1 MPYCR
6 TFWGYFK
13 DLFSTIGIHMEKI
26 VTFLEARQTGYLR
39 LPRFAQISITILSL
53 VMGTVGLVVT
63 FSPVSDLGILLL
75 LTSLSVLSLEFMWA
89 KRTLHYM
96 LKKISDK
103 KFLKKFSLIVVPIS
117 LIILAVVWFL
127 THR

>member
-1 MPYCR
+1 
-6 TFWGYFK
+6 
-13 DLFSTIGIHMEKI
+13 MEKI

-39 LPRFAQISITILSL
+39 LPRFVQISITILSL
-53 VMGTVGLVVT
+53 IMGAIGLVVT

-75 LTSLSVLSLEFMWA
+75 LASLSVLSLEFMWA

-96 LKKISDK
+96 IKKISDK
-103 KFLKKFSLIVVPIS
+103 KFLKKFSLIVVPVS
-117 LIILAVVWFL
+117 LIILATVWFL

>member
-1 MPYCR
+1 
-6 TFWGYFK
+6 
-13 DLFSTIGIHMEKI
+13 MEKI

-39 LPRFAQISITILSL
+39 LPRFVQISITILSL
-53 VMGTVGLVVT
+53 IMGAVGLVVT

-75 LTSLSVLSLEFMWA
+75 LASLSVLSLEFMWA

-96 LKKISDK
+96 IKKISDK
-103 KFLKKFSLIVVPIS
+103 KFLKKFSLIVVPVS
-117 LIILAVVWFL
+117 LIILATVWFL

>member
-1 MPYCR
+1 
-6 TFWGYFK
+6 
-13 DLFSTIGIHMEKI
+13 MEKI

-53 VMGTVGLVVT
+53 VMGVVGLVVT

-75 LTSLSVLSLEFMWA
+75 LASLSVLSLEFMWA

-96 LKKISDK
+96 LKRISDK

>member
-1 MPYCR
+1 
-6 TFWGYFK
+6 
-13 DLFSTIGIHMEKI
+13 MEKI
-26 VTFLEARQTGYLR
+26 VTFLEARQAGYLR
-39 LPRFAQISITILSL
+39 LPRFMQIGITIISL
-53 VMGTVGLVVT
+53 MAGIIGLVVT

-75 LTSLSVLSLEFMWA
+75 LASLSVLSLEFMWA

-117 LIILAVVWFL
+117 LVILAVVWFL
-127 THR
+127 AHH